1 MLFHVYNAKT
11 IVRDVAQMLT
21 QRCRLP
27 LVCHYRCRI
36 CSLHDLQ
43 NRTPI
48 RQEERPHLPVHL
60 LNRRLHLRHVR

>member
-1 MLFHVYNAKT
+1 
-11 IVRDVAQMLT
+11 MLT

-60 LNRRLHLRHVR
+60 LNRRLHLRHVRQSFWHRSQTYFCWQ